1 MVERQMPDRQ
11 ITTMNNVCTKM
22 VNQACKV
29 SVIVNAVV
37 AGKAMHNSRQTSLG
51 ETKIKS

>member
-37 AGKAMHNSRQTSLG
+37 AMNNSRQTSLG